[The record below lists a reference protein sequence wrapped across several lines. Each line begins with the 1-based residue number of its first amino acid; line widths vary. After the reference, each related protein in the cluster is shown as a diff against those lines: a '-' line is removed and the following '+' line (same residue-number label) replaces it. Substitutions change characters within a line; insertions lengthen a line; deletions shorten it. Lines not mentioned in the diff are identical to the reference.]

1 MKFVIKTVLNLTVS
15 IINFELYKGN
25 TVFDIIA
32 PLDKVTSQ
40 FVNTLQDKIDL
51 KTKPQ
56 GSLGLLESIA
66 FKVALLQQTL
76 EPRFIEPSVIIF
88 AADHGIA
95 EQGVSLFPQVVTEQ
109 MVLNFLQGGAAI
121 NCLSKQHNMKL
132 KIVNAG
138 VKANFDHIQNDN
150 FINQPIAL
158 GTENFAKQPAMT
170 ELQCLSAINKGA
182 EIVKQQHG
190 LGCNVIGFGEMGIA
204 NTTSAAAI
212 MAAILNL
219 TGKECA
225 GKGTGIDQQTIS
237 LKAQVIDDAIEKYQ
251 LGEADPLTILQT
263 VGGFEIAMM
272 VGAMLKAAEFSML
285 VLVDGFIASS
295 AALVAS
301 EMHDDFL
308 QYTQFCHQSDE
319 QAHQLLLASM
329 GATPLLQL
337 GMRLGE
343 GSGVAVAYPLLVSA
357 LTFLN
362 EMASFADAGVSDS
375 Q

>member
-1 MKFVIKTVLNLTVS
+1 M
-15 IINFELYKGN
+15 
-25 TVFDIIA
+25 FDIIA
-32 PLDKVTSQ
+32 PLDKVTPQ
-40 FVNTLQDKIDL
+40 FVNALQDKIDL

-66 FKVALLQQTL
+66 FKVGLLQQTV
-76 EPRFIEPSVIIF
+76 EPVFSEPSVIIF
-88 AADHGIA
+88 AADHGVA

-121 NCLSKQHNMKL
+121 NCFSKQHDINL

-138 VKANFDHIQNDN
+138 VKANFDHIQHEHFVNS
-150 FINQPIAL
+150 PIAL
-158 GTENFAKQPAMT
+158 GTENFAQQPAMT
-170 ELQCLSAINKGA
+170 QEQCLTAINKGA
-182 EIVKQQHG
+182 DIVNQQHL

-219 TGKECA
+219 TGQECA
-225 GKGTGIDQQTIS
+225 GKGTGIDQKTVS
-237 LKAQVIDDAIEKYQ
+237 LKAQVIDDAIKKYQ
-251 LGEADPLTILQT
+251 LTDADPLTVLQT

-272 VGAMLKAAEFSML
+272 VGAMLKAAELSML

-319 QAHQLLLASM
+319 QAHQLLLTSM
-329 GATPLLQL
+329 SATPLLKL

-362 EMASFADAGVSDS
+362 KMASFADAGVSDT

>member
-1 MKFVIKTVLNLTVS
+1 MFNIT
-15 IINFELYKGN
+15 
-25 TVFDIIA
+25 A

-66 FKVALLQQTL
+66 FKVGLLQQTL
-76 EPRFIEPSVIIF
+76 EPVFIEPSVIIF
-88 AADHGIA
+88 AADHGVA
-95 EQGVSLFPQVVTEQ
+95 DQGVSLFPQVVTEQ

-121 NCLSKQHNMKL
+121 NCFSKQHGINL

-138 VKANFDHIQNDN
+138 VKANFDNIHNEN
-150 FINQPIAL
+150 FVNSPIAL
-158 GTENFAKQPAMT
+158 GTENFAEQPAMT
-170 ELQCLSAINKGA
+170 KEQCVVAINKGA
-182 EIVKQQHG
+182 DIVKQQHQ

-219 TGKECA
+219 TGQECA
-225 GKGTGIDQQTIS
+225 GKGTGIDQQTVS
-237 LKAQVIDDAIEKYQ
+237 LKAQVIDDAIAKYQ
-251 LGEADPLTILQT
+251 LTEADPLTILQT

-272 VGAMLKAAEFSML
+272 VGAMLKAAELSML

-319 QAHQLLLASM
+319 QAHQLLLTSM
-329 GATPLLQL
+329 SATPILKL